1 MTTRHDTRRATAG
14 DCDDDRPAV
23 IAAAATCGRCTPGAS
38 GLCGEHRRK
47 RRVMIRNSAARAE
60 SMRAYADRLAMLAGQ
75 GRNHVLDDGDVIARP
90 TVSLREVL

>member
-1 MTTRHDTRRATAG
+1 MTRHTQRAG
-14 DCDDDRPAV
+14 DCDDDRPAM

-47 RRVMIRNSAARAE
+47 RRVMIRNSHNRAE

-75 GRNHVLDDGDVIARP
+75 GRNHVLDDCDEIVRG
-90 TVSLREVL
+90 TVTLREVL

>member
-47 RRVMIRNSAARAE
+47 RRVMIRNSAVRAE